1 MHKESFT
8 FIMWQKSCCPLHAL
22 ETEFLKNNIS
32 FLSLVLCQETFLW
45 KAKFHLC
52 VSSMHI
58 VMYTMHRETVI
69 SKISL
74 LVNLEKTNMNP
85 PHTYTIYTRR
95 SVNIHNLLLPQNTPF
110 YLLGFVLGTEYSG
123 SSRVICCWKS
133 VPGLLCWALLVGTGL
148 LVWRLDPV
156 FLAPEPPT
164 PSSPIKPEHYIVKDF
179 PL

>member
-1 MHKESFT
+1 MSTAGSSSLIKGLKY
-8 FIMWQKSCCPLHAL
+8 KSDLLLLSSTNEYLHSNKMPLWHAQR
-22 ETEFLKNNIS
+22 EFYIYYVTKILLPIACMGNPIFKNNIN

-45 KAKFHLC
+45 NAKFHLC

-123 SSRVICCWKS
+123 SSRVICC
-133 VPGLLCWALLVGTGL
+133 
-148 LVWRLDPV
+148 
-156 FLAPEPPT
+156 
-164 PSSPIKPEHYIVKDF
+164 
-179 PL
+179 